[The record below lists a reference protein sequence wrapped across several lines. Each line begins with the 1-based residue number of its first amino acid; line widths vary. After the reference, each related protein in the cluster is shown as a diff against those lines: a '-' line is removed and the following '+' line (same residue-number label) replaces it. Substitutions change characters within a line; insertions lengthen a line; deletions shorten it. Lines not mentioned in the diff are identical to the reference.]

1 MLAVSLQIL
10 AYNEH
15 KQSIINGLT
24 GESDELFVLM
34 EKLLVS
40 SAESSGIS
48 ETSINNIC
56 DVLLT
61 ATVFFKSYLFIF
73 GFSI

>member
-1 MLAVSLQIL
+1 MN
-10 AYNEH
+10 NEH

-24 GESDELFVLM
+24 GESDKLFVLM

-61 ATVFFKSYLFIF
+61 ATVFFLVFLSYLFDIH
-73 GFSI
+73 IQ